1 MLSDRNVINEY
12 MEKINDNFIHPTSY
26 YGSDDFVID
35 NGTAHTSLIA
45 PNGDAVAITSSIN
58 LVYENYS

>member
-1 MLSDRNVINEY
+1 MLSNRNIINEY
-12 MEKINDNFIHPTSY
+12 REKINENSIHPMNY
-26 YGSDDFVID
+26 YGSTKFVSD

-58 LVYENYS
+58 LV

>member
-1 MLSDRNVINEY
+1 MLSDKCVVNEY
-12 MEKINDNFIHPTSY
+12 IERIDENRIYPPSY
-26 YGSDDFVID
+26 YGSENFVID

-58 LVYENYS
+58 LV